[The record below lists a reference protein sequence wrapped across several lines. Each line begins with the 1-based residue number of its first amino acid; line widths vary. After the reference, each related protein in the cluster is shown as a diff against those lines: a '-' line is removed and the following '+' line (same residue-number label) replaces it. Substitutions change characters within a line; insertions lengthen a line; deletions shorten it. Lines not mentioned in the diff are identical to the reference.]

1 MGREKEGFTEEQLM
15 DMAQFESSANF
26 TETEKNVMRF
36 TAAITRTPADVSD
49 ELFAALQRDFSER
62 QLVELTAA
70 ITWENYRARFNRAF
84 RVEAEGFSHGK
95 FCPLPERTSASAAQ
109 QPESRLI

>member
-1 MGREKEGFTEEQLM
+1 M

-36 TAAITRTPADVSD
+36 SAALTQTPADVSN
-49 ELFAALQRDFSER
+49 ELFAALQRDFSKR

-84 RVEAEGFSHGK
+84 DVEADGFSHGK
-95 FCPLPERTSASAAQ
+95 FCPLPERAAATVAH
-109 QPESRLI
+109 QPGSHPT